1 MKVED
6 RVLVRRSADEAFLYL
21 ADFARLPEWDPGI
34 VRSRRVDGG
43 ATVSVPEAP
52 ATGPL
57 VTGARF
63 EVVARFFGRDVPMA
77 YELVRFDSVTRE
89 AELVGTAPGI
99 RATDWISVRP
109 VGEPGE
115 ARAEVHWRAEFLLS
129 GTSRLF
135 GPLMRPLFSRL
146 ARKAMD
152 GLRAKL
158 G

>member
-6 RVLVRRSADEAFLYL
+6 RVLLRQSADAAFLYL

-34 VRSRRVDGG
+34 ARSRRVD
-43 ATVSVPEAP
+43 AASA
-52 ATGPL
+52 L

-63 EVVARFFGRDVPMA
+63 EVVARFFGREVPMA